1 MLVAEDKFDLRV
13 TADYRIKPFKERFPW
28 IGADLQT
35 LRDTFISDE
44 LPDRNTV
51 EILIPVPPLKNRKSG
66 GGYLVAYLDKPILSS
81 KIKGLVLLLHGLG
94 GSTRRRGLTRMAS
107 ALVESNFAV
116 LKLNLRGSDPCRELV
131 DGTYAAECNSDLIP
145 VLKKAR
151 EISYLLTNQYSCLNN
166 IPLYGAG
173 ISLGGTI
180 LLNACLGDE
189 DESLKLSEPL
199 LDGLVCISSPLDLL
213 ECSLSIERPRNIVY
227 QRWLLN
233 RLVKQ
238 TLSDPFGV
246 ENKEREALVPDKESK
261 VKIKDI
267 RSFDNA
273 ITAPRWGYKDVN
285 EYYLKASPIFAL
297 SENRKSIPPT
307 LFIQSMDDP
316 WVPSSSA
323 ENLKNKMLL
332 CSDQKSNK
340 VILSEKGGHNGFH
353 GIDGCWGDYAVTKW
367 LLDL

>member
-1 MLVAEDKFDLRV
+1 MLVAEDNFELGGVSDFRM
-13 TADYRIKPFKERFPW
+13 KPFKERLPW
-28 IGADLQT
+28 IGPDLQT

-44 LPDRNTV
+44 LPDRHSA

-66 GGYLVAYLDKPILSS
+66 GGYLVAYLDKPLLSS
-81 KIKGLVLLLHGLG
+81 KIRGLVLLLHGLG
-94 GSTRRRGLTRMAS
+94 GSTRRRGLNRMAS

-151 EISYLLTNQYSCLNN
+151 EISLLLTNQYSCLNN

-180 LLNACLGDE
+180 LLNACMSDQ
-189 DESLKLSEPL
+189 SLLLSEPL
-199 LDGLVCISSPLDLL
+199 LDGLVCISSHLDLL

-246 ENKEREALVPDKESK
+246 EEKERKALIIEGKSK

-267 RSFDNA
+267 RSFDNS

-297 SENRKSIPPT
+297 SENKKIIPPT

-316 WVPSSSA
+316 WVPSYSA
-323 ENLKNKMLL
+323 ETLKKKMLL
-332 CSDQKSNK
+332 CSDQKLNK
-340 VILSEKGGHNGFH
+340 VILTKKGGHNGFH
-353 GIDGCWGDYAVTKW
+353 GVDGCWGDYVVSKW
-367 LLDL
+367 LLGL